1 MTFSY
6 DGDRIT
12 LVSEQLVAMTIQP
25 SDSLSE
31 AETMTPGFSFVV
43 RDAKRNLI
51 YRRIMENPIQHDV
64 EVFGPESNQSVG
76 RRAVAHTKGTFV
88 ILVPDAPEANSLEFY
103 GHAPLPEGSAAA
115 SDVLAS
121 FILAPLKRRRGSQ

>member
-1 MTFSY
+1 MERRSSLQRGSGFVRRMTFSY

-12 LVSEQLVAMTIQP
+12 LVSEQLVAMTTQP
-25 SDSLSE
+25 SDPLSE

-76 RRAVAHTKGTFV
+76 RRSVARTKGTFV
-88 ILVPDAPEANSLEFY
+88 ILVPDAPE
-103 GHAPLPEGSAAA
+103 
-115 SDVLAS
+115 
-121 FILAPLKRRRGSQ
+121 